1 MICENC
7 KSSISYGTKYCTV
20 CGEKIPN
27 ELNIAEYE
35 KTIWAK
41 LDRAKD
47 KYDTMLLKKLT
58 GNVVFKAVWLI
69 VVLGYFFFTMY
80 GNLNGIRI
88 KDSETY
94 KVQYNEQAE
103 EYYIIPLKQEASLE
117 LFVPVGTEDIEFT
130 AVSNG
135 KENDSR
141 RFTTKQYKEQGY
153 TVTADK
159 YDAIY
164 INAIRKGK
172 SADKIKVIVTS
183 K

>member
-1 MICENC
+1 MICEKC
-7 KSSISYGTKYCTV
+7 KNSLSYGTKYCSV
-20 CGEKIPN
+20 CGEKVSN
-27 ELNIAEYE
+27 ELYIAEYD
-35 KTIWAK
+35 KTVWAK
-41 LDRAKD
+41 LDKAKD

-58 GNVVFKAVWLI
+58 GNVIFKTVWLI

-80 GNLNGIRI
+80 GNLNGIRL

-94 KVQYNEQAE
+94 KVQYNEQEE

-117 LFVPVGTEDIEFT
+117 LFVPIGTENIEFA

-135 KENDSR
+135 EETDKQK
-141 RFTTKQYKEQGY
+141 FTTKQYEEHGY

-164 INAIRKGK
+164 IDAIRNGK